1 MDEQLRTML
10 KYLRLGGVAAHWDE
24 YLAEARQECYSHE
37 HLLRH
42 VLEAEYRAKKE
53 RARLLRRR
61 RANIPEMLEIET
73 FPFDR
78 QPNLDRQRV
87 MSLYDS
93 FEYMTK
99 KQDLVWLGPTGC
111 GKSGL
116 ATGFLL
122 QALDRECRGHFVSFP
137 ELLAELYA
145 SLADHS
151 QQRVLRKYARYDC
164 LVIDEIGYVEI
175 EPAHVEL
182 FFTLMQKRHKTK
194 TTIITS
200 NLGFGDWRKLL
211 KNEHLTGALL
221 DRLTETCH
229 AINMKD
235 CHSLRDKLDKGGGSD
250 GQ

>member
-1 MDEQLRTML
+1 MDEPLKTML
-10 KYLRLGGVAAHWDE
+10 KYLRLGGLAARWDE
-24 YLAEARQECYSHE
+24 FLAEARQECYSHE
-37 HLLRH
+37 RLLKN
-42 VLEAEYRAKKE
+42 VLETEYRAKKE

-61 RANIPEMLEIET
+61 RANIPEMLEVET

-78 QPNLDRQRV
+78 QPNLDRQRI

-93 FEYMTK
+93 FEYITK
-99 KQDLVWLGPTGC
+99 KQDIVWLGPTGC

-116 ATGFLL
+116 ATSFLL
-122 QALDRECRGHFVSFP
+122 QALDREYRGHFVSFP

-164 LVIDEIGYVEI
+164 LVIDEIGYVDI

-182 FFTLMQKRHKTK
+182 FFALMQKRHKIR

-200 NLGFGDWRKLL
+200 NLGFGDWPKLL
-211 KNEHLTGALL
+211 KNDHLTGALL

-229 AINMKD
+229 TINMKD
-235 CHSLRDKLDKGGGSD
+235 CRSLRDKLDKGGGSN